1 MIRWEG
7 VDEVGK
13 MKSSSERLAK
23 STKQTIA
30 IICSAVKNLG
40 GHHQQ
45 QTAHDEEAPI
55 EAFKAAEIVNPDKIE
70 ILPDKYT
77 ILV

>member
-13 MKSSSERLAK
+13 MRNSTERLAK

-45 QTAHDEEAPI
+45 QPTPDAEAPI

-77 ILV
+77 IV

>member
-13 MKSSSERLAK
+13 MKNSSERLAK

-40 GHHQQ
+40 GHHPQQ
-45 QTAHDEEAPI
+45 PAHDEEAPI
-55 EAFKAAEIVNPDKIE
+55 QAFKAAEIVNPDKIE

-77 ILV
+77 FV